1 MKPIS
6 CISLKL
12 GFGKLEE
19 HFNNKNSKTNFF
31 HGLAECKEILSC
43 DQSTF
48 TVLVSSDEW
57 KKGTPA
63 LEQDV

>member
-1 MKPIS
+1 MKSIS

-12 GFGKLEE
+12 DLENLKSTPTTRIAKKIV
-19 HFNNKNSKTNFF
+19 FRGPAKCN
-31 HGLAECKEILSC
+31 EILSC

-63 LEQDV
+63 LEQCV